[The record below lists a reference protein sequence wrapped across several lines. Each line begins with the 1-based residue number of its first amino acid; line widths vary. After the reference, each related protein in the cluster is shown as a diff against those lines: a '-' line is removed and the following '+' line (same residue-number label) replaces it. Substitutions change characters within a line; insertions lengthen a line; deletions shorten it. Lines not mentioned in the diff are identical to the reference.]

1 MKSIQ
6 YRLFVVAAA
15 VGLSAC
21 AGTNGGGASAGDS
34 ATDIAAQGQASPR
47 KGLDPVAL
55 NEGDCGLFLWTRREQ
70 PQFVFFSRAGEETA
84 RFWFED
90 SSLELSRTALGG
102 DVFGQ
107 QLTEQDFVTA
117 DGRSIELRMTPGDQL
132 IGGQRIPEASL
143 TLVDAEGW
151 KTLIPLAGV
160 SACQPDR

>member
-1 MKSIQ
+1 M
-6 YRLFVVAAA
+6 
-15 VGLSAC
+15 
-21 AGTNGGGASAGDS
+21 
-34 ATDIAAQGQASPR
+34 
-47 KGLDPVAL
+47 
-55 NEGDCGLFLWTRREQ
+55 
-70 PQFVFFSRAGEETA
+70 
-84 RFWFED
+84 
-90 SSLELSRTALGG
+90 ELSRTALGG